1 MIQTLKPENL
11 SLLKAARNNECFQEY
26 ATSLIDPSFA
36 GHVAEFFA
44 TDRNADTQAFQDLSA
59 DAIYCT
65 WWLFVAYTLETNPMS
80 IYCALLLSGE
90 CRIAWNRLA
99 LIALIEKKNQFAE
112 RQCA

>member
-1 MIQTLKPENL
+1 MKQTLKPENL
-11 SLLKAARNNECFQEY
+11 SLLKAARKNECFQEY
-26 ATSLIDPSFA
+26 ATSLIDYRFD

-44 TDRNADTQAFQDLSA
+44 IDCDADNQAFQDLSA

-65 WWLFVAYTLETNPMS
+65 WWLFVAYTLETNPWS

-99 LIALIEKKNQFAE
+99 LIDLIEKQNQFAE